1 MSLVKISVTVL
12 FALVLAL
19 VLPSAEAH
27 PAGTFSII
35 VRDDGIV
42 PETASFRYNDTA
54 LWIDVGEDDNLTHR
68 IVYDSD
74 GDGLYNGTYDWDSG
88 TLHNECERDENGT
101 KLDDECQTQFR
112 VTFNSTFGPGTYY
125 YQDLLSDGGILNA
138 TLVVNPDVGTGHA
151 GVGFQQPPAEESTPE
166 EEEEGRPNWL
176 LAVAGL
182 SAVGAALLGYLVLQG
197 QPKS

>member
-1 MSLVKISVTVL
+1 VSLSKIAIAVL
-12 FALVLAL
+12 LVLVLAL

-42 PETASFRYNDTA
+42 PETASFQYNDTA

-68 IVYDSD
+68 IVYDGD

-88 TLHNECERDENGT
+88 TLQNECESDENGT
-101 KLDDECQTQFR
+101 KLDEECQTSFR
-112 VTFNSTFGPGTYY
+112 VTFNSTFGIGTYY

-138 TLVVNPDVGTGHA
+138 TLVVNPDVGIGHVGA
-151 GVGFQQPPAEESTPE
+151 GFQQPPPEESTP
-166 EEEEGRPNWL
+166 EEEGRPNWL